1 MQHVDSSLGF
11 YCRRNRV
18 LRLLSC
24 LGIAGWLAPTPAY
37 SQEIVVAKYEYA
49 VKVVCSLL
57 TPVLDGSFAQGTY
70 RSVVNVHN
78 PLETKVEAA
87 VKVALAGALGEEP
100 SEFSVTPYRKAS
112 LGPDGAIQID
122 CGTVAGFF
130 CPINGVCVD
139 FAFLDAFL
147 VIDSPASL
155 DVTAVYT
162 ARHSGPDA
170 EVQTLDVESVDG
182 RRVVKRI
189 RVQSEAAR
197 GEIKERRKYPTP
209 KNP

>member
-1 MQHVDSSLGF
+1 MRHFHSPLAFSGRGNRIVRSLF
-11 YCRRNRV
+11 Y
-18 LRLLSC
+18 
-24 LGIAGWLAPTPAY
+24 LGLAGWFRPTPAY

-57 TPVLDGSFAQGTY
+57 TPAFDGSFARGTY
-70 RSVVNVHN
+70 RSDVNIHN

-87 VKVALAGALGEEP
+87 VKVALAGSLGEET
-100 SEFSVTPYRKAS
+100 SEFSVTPYHKAS

-139 FAFLDAFL
+139 FAFLDAFV

-162 ARHSGPDA
+162 ARHSGPDD
-170 EVQTLDVESVDG
+170 EVQTLDVESVEP
-182 RRVVKRI
+182 RRVLKRI
-189 RVQSEAAR
+189 KVQSEGAR
-197 GEIKERRKYPTP
+197 GEIKERVKYPTP
-209 KNP
+209 KKP